1 MSKMLE
7 VLNPQTGEQIEQVEL
22 VDKEQMKEIVNR
34 ALCAQPMWEDMPL
47 YERGEI
53 LYRFADLLEA
63 NAEQISQLSAREMAK
78 PILQARVETEDGV
91 KLLRGAVERAKHL
104 YGEVLADNG
113 PGFEKDLVFTRR
125 EPLGVIACIIPFNFP
140 IELTFQKIA
149 PALIMGNAV
158 IVKAPSSNPLA
169 VLSLQKLADEAGIP
183 SGVVRFLVC
192 ERNVLTEC
200 VLKNPQVAAVSMTGS
215 TAAGKQLTK
224 DGADTLKRMFLE
236 LGGNDALLIFEDADI
251 DKALDEMV
259 NSRMENNGQVC
270 CSSKRFL
277 IHRSIYDALTQR
289 LVERLKALPRGMA
302 QDEEAMVTSLVSEK
316 AAADVESQIAHT
328 VSQGARLIYGGK
340 REGARVEPT
349 VLADV
354 RRDMDIAS
362 DMEVFGPVFP
372 LIPFDTEEEAVEI
385 ANNSIYGL
393 SSGLMTKDMNRAFRV
408 GRKLKAGA
416 AVVNGSGGYRHLDQP
431 FGGYKQSGIGREG
444 LSISLE
450 EFSHIKVYAVKGA
463 FA

>member
-1 MSKMLE
+1 MSKTLE
-7 VLNPQTGEQIEQVEL
+7 VLNPQTGEVLEQVEL
-22 VDKEQMKEIVNR
+22 TDKEQMIKIVNL
-34 ALCAQPMWEDMPL
+34 AVAAQPQWEEMPL

-53 LYRFADLLEA
+53 LYRFADLLED
-63 NAEQISQLSAREMAK
+63 NAEQISQLSALEMAK
-78 PILQARVETEDGV
+78 PILQARTETEDGI
-91 KLLRGAVERAKHL
+91 KLIRGAVERAKHL
-104 YGEVLADNG
+104 YGEVLTDNG
-113 PGFEKDLVFTRR
+113 PGFEKDLVFTKR

-169 VLSLQKLADEAGIP
+169 VLTLQKLADEAGIP
-183 SGVVRFLVC
+183 QGIVKFLAC
-192 ERNVLTEC
+192 ERSVLTEC
-200 VLKNPQVAAVSMTGS
+200 VLNSPEVAAISMTGS

-236 LGGNDALLIFEDADI
+236 LGGNDAFLIFEDADL
-251 DKALDEMV
+251 DQALDEMV

-277 IHRSIYDALTQR
+277 VQRTIYAEVAQR
-289 LVERLKALPRGMA
+289 LIERLKALPRGYA
-302 QDEEAMVTSLVSEK
+302 QDEKAAVTALVSEK
-316 AAADVESQIAHT
+316 AALEVEAQIAHT
-328 VSQGARLIYGGK
+328 VSQGARLVCGGE
-340 REGARVEPT
+340 REGARIEPA
-349 VLADV
+349 VLLDV
-354 RRDMDIAS
+354 TRDMDIAS

-372 LIPFDTEEEAVEI
+372 LIPFDTEEEAIEI
-385 ANNSIYGL
+385 ANHSVYGL

-450 EFSHIKVYAVKGA
+450 EFSYIKVYAMKGA
-463 FA
+463 FS